1 MKPEPEAGPDRA
13 ATLRREVRTV
23 IAGSGVPRFARCDA
37 WMRGHDPQFTAA
49 LARHGLI
56 GVNWP
61 GEFGGRDAGSV
72 GRLVV
77 TEELLR
83 PGAPVAAHWIAD
95 RQIGPAILRYGS
107 RDLQDRLLPGI
118 VAGRITF
125 CLGMSEPESGSDLA
139 AVRTRAVRDGDTFR
153 ITGRKIWTSH
163 AHRSTHAYVLART
176 GDEGDRHDTLTE
188 FVVDLGSAGVEIR
201 PIYDL
206 SGEHHF
212 NETVFDEVEVP
223 ATNVLGSV
231 GAGWAQVTEQL
242 AFERGGMERVLST
255 YPLLARIIDEIPD
268 TDPQALGR
276 LVARLSTLRAM
287 AFRIAQAIDAG
298 RAPVRDAALLKFLGT
313 TFESDVV
320 EFARDTLLL
329 SPDPGAG
336 GIEGLLADGI
346 TATPGATLRGGATE
360 VLLGIIAKQQL
371 RAAPG
376 PGQASELADVVG
388 AALRG
393 LPRATEG
400 EPGKVWT
407 TAVELGWTGI
417 GTAEEAGGSGGSL
430 RDLADLAGALGASAQ
445 PAPVIETALAGRV
458 RAAAGRVTEPGIVAT
473 LGLGDG
479 LVASIADGGLV
490 LRGRLTRVPWAR
502 AADSLV
508 VAARGT
514 DGEML
519 VDVPVPAPGVT
530 ITPGRNLAREPRDTV
545 TFDDVRLDPGARRA
559 DQAAADA
566 VRGEMVLLRTAA
578 TVGALRAALAS
589 VSQHVLM
596 RHQFGRP
603 LAAFQAVAHLVARM
617 AAELA
622 AAEVALE
629 EAIAESEAGTPGWR
643 ACAAALVSAHAATA
657 VAKPAHQALGAMGIT
672 QEHELHLFTLRLWS
686 WRDELAAEKT
696 LAGRLGQAATRAGEH
711 RTWSWVVQ
719 DGETLDPV
727 SPWAASSGKDS

>member
-1 MKPEPEAGPDRA
+1 LKPEPEAPPDQA
-13 ATLRREVRTV
+13 AALRREVRTV

-37 WMRGHDPQFTAA
+37 WMRGHDPQFTAE

-56 GVNWP
+56 GVSWP

-72 GRLVV
+72 DRLVV

-83 PGAPVAAHWIAD
+83 AGAPVAAHWIAD

-107 RDLQDRLLPGI
+107 RDLQERFLPVI
-118 VAGRITF
+118 AAGRITF

-153 ITGRKIWTSH
+153 LTGRKIWTSH

-176 GDEGDRHDTLTE
+176 GEEGDRHGTLTE
-188 FVVDLGSAGVEIR
+188 FVVDLGSAGIEIR

-212 NETVFDEVEVP
+212 NEMVFDQVEVP
-223 ATNVLGSV
+223 AANVLGSV

-268 TDPQALGR
+268 ADPRALGR
-276 LVARLSTLRAM
+276 LVARLHTLRAM
-287 AFRIAQAIDAG
+287 AFRIAQAMDAG

-376 PGQASELADVVG
+376 AGPASELAEVVG

-393 LPRATEG
+393 VSPATED

-417 GTAEEAGGSGGSL
+417 GTAEETGGSGGSL

-458 RAAAGRVTEPGIVAT
+458 RAAARRVAEPGIVAT
-473 LGLGDG
+473 LGLGGG
-479 LVASIADGGLV
+479 LVASSAEGGLV

-519 VDVPVPAPGVT
+519 IDVPLPAAGVT
-530 ITPGRNLAREPRDTV
+530 ITPGRNLAGEPRDTV
-545 TFDDVRLDPGARRA
+545 VFDDVRLAPGARCG
-559 DQAAADA
+559 DQSAVDAA
-566 VRGEMVLLRTAA
+566 RGETILVRTAA
-578 TVGALRAALAS
+578 TVGALRAALTS
-589 VSQHVLM
+589 VSQHVQL

-629 EAIAESEAGTPGWR
+629 EAVAESEAGTPGWR
-643 ACAAALVSAHAATA
+643 TCAAVLVSAHAATA
-657 VAKPAHQALGAMGIT
+657 VAKPAHQVLGAMGIT

-696 LAGRLGQAATRAGEH
+696 LAGRLGQAAARAGEH

-719 DGETLDPV
+719 DGEALDPV

>member
-1 MKPEPEAGPDRA
+1 LKPEPEAGPDRA

-83 PGAPVAAHWIAD
+83 AGAPVAAHWIAD

-417 GTAEEAGGSGGSL
+417 GTAEEAGGNGGSL